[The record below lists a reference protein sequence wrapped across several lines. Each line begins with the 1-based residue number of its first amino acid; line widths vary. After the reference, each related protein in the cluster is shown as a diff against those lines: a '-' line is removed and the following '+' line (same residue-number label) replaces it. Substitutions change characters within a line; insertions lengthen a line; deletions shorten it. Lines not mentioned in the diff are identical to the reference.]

1 MIGEKHLLVQCL
13 LGKEWKYVLFVRVSV
28 GCMWLSV
35 CVSVYVSGYLCTS
48 VCMWGGEGLCVCVR
62 LCLRVCVCLCIV
74 CVHVCACVPASA
86 YLPSYLLFITHPPH
100 RNFRNSAPPPSATIT
115 KNIFCLFLVSL
126 ASSSSVLQRLTGDVA
141 EGHSRHPRGLSLIRA
156 AGPELRGRLP
166 GCLYAHMHAL
176 ALTKENLNDIK

>member
-1 MIGEKHLLVQCL
+1 MVQCL

-35 CVSVYVSGYLCTS
+35 CVSVCVSGYLCTS
-48 VCMWGGEGLCVCVR
+48 VCMWGGGGKVYVYVCLCVCVY
-62 LCLRVCVCLCIV
+62 VCVYALFVFMCARVYLRLRNCLHISFSSHILHTV
-74 CVHVCACVPASA
+74 ISVTAP
-86 YLPSYLLFITHPPH
+86 
-100 RNFRNSAPPPSATIT
+100 PPPSATIT
-115 KNIFCLFLVSL
+115 KNTFCLFLVSL

-141 EGHSRHPRGLSLIRA
+141 EGPSRHPRGLSLIRA

-176 ALTKENLNDIK
+176 AHTKENLNDIK